1 MDDLGAD
8 GDNLDTGIYFGGAVL
23 KAEIF
28 KTVVSVG
35 WNPFYN
41 NVKRTVEAHLLC
53 NLPDFY
59 GEHIQIFLV
68 GFLRQECSFDSVGMN
83 S

>member
-1 MDDLGAD
+1 
-8 GDNLDTGIYFGGAVL
+8 
-23 KAEIF
+23 
-28 KTVVSVG
+28 VVSVG